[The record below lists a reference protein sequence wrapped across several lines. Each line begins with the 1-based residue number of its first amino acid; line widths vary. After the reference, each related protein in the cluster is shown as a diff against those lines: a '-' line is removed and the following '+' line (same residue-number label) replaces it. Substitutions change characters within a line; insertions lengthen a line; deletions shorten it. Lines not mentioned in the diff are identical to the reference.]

1 SSKRVTCLRKSTR
14 LPPFSATVSGVGP
27 NSARAGA
34 ADASNESVSAGR
46 RSKSFLIPGRSNFVF
61 MSGPRLRH
69 GHGATS
75 SRSRPIV
82 AHGSSLYLTARRK
95 EVVPPSPS
103 FAGAALTRSLHH
115 SKDRRVLS
123 MNLKLADKTAL
134 VSGSTKG
141 IGFAIAAG
149 LAREGAR
156 VIVNGRTD
164 KAVVEA
170 KERIDQTVPAARIES
185 FAGDLS
191 TGAATETLLRRFPLV
206 DILVNNLGIFEPKP
220 FEDIPDEDWRRF
232 FEVNVLS
239 GVRLSRGYLPG
250 MRQRNWGR
258 IVFISS
264 ESAINTPAEMI
275 HYGMTKT
282 AQLAVS
288 RGLAQLCAGTGVTVN
303 AVLPGPTHSAGVEE
317 FAGQL
322 SGGKPFAEFEKA
334 FFMTIRPSSLLK
346 RFAMTEEVANLVTY
360 VCSPLSAATNGAAL
374 RVDGGVVQ
382 ACF

>member
-1 SSKRVTCLRKSTR
+1 
-14 LPPFSATVSGVGP
+14 
-27 NSARAGA
+27 
-34 ADASNESVSAGR
+34 
-46 RSKSFLIPGRSNFVF
+46 
-61 MSGPRLRH
+61 
-69 GHGATS
+69 
-75 SRSRPIV
+75 
-82 AHGSSLYLTARRK
+82 
-95 EVVPPSPS
+95 
-103 FAGAALTRSLHH
+103 
-115 SKDRRVLS
+115 

-141 IGFAIAAG
+141 IGFAIATG

-170 KERIDQTVPAARIES
+170 KERIDQTVPGARIEG

-191 TGAATETLLRRFPLV
+191 TPAATETLLRRFPLV
-206 DILVNNLGIFEPKP
+206 DILVNNVGIFEPKP
-220 FEDIPDEDWRRF
+220 FEDIPDEDWLRF

-239 GVRLSRGYLPG
+239 GVRLSRAYLPG
-250 MRQRNWGR
+250 MKQRNWGR

-288 RGLAQLCAGTGVTVN
+288 RGLAQSCAGTAVTVN
-303 AVLPGPTHSAGVEE
+303 AVLPGPTRSSGVEE
-317 FAGQL
+317 LAGQL
-322 SGGKPFAEFEKA
+322 SGGKSFAEFEKE
-334 FFMTIRPSSLLK
+334 FFTTFRPSSLLK